1 MRAVR
6 KMLPE
11 IYKPNYRYSK
21 AGVMLSSFSDMNY
34 VQGSLFKEKHAY
46 KMNSKL
52 MKVIDKLNVNQTQIY
67 IASQNIGK
75 FTPIQRNMVSPKY
88 TTQWS
93 DLPLVK

>member
-67 IASQNIGK
+67 IASQNIGL
-75 FTPIQRNMVSPKY
+75 FLRSGRNTLSHEA
-88 TTQWS
+88 
-93 DLPLVK
+93 

>member
-1 MRAVR
+1 
-6 KMLPE
+6 MLPE

-52 MKVIDKLNVNQTQIY
+52 MKVIDELNVNQTQIY